1 MASRPQTIQI
11 PSRRPPS
18 GRTTRSRDG
27 ATPAPAGDDRGIAE
41 RKTWAERANQR
52 RPTTAL
58 LQTTTS
64 LNLHRARFVK
74 GIEPVAADLNN
85 LAFRRR
91 RNVVSS
97 RVQSTPLVRL

>member
-1 MASRPQTIQI
+1 
-11 PSRRPPS
+11 
-18 GRTTRSRDG
+18 
-27 ATPAPAGDDRGIAE
+27 
-41 RKTWAERANQR
+41 
-52 RPTTAL
+52 L

-97 RVQSTPLVRL
+97 RVQSTPLVRFPQSQKHDSSLRGGEADEAIQKSTARVLDCFATLAMTLVALYHQIAIPGSSPAQ